1 MAGDLDN
8 TESLSDY
15 TLRDVENMGGRAC
28 RAPAGVKL
36 TVTRHWMKSPRVRL
50 HTKSRGNIVNGRYV
64 SGGQKDANIPFDSW
78 RRLAETSGRG
88 FAIIPITARP
98 FTATISYPVTS
109 KNGQHRMK
117 PIARLSCD
125 GLSTRVAVKRA
136 TKSITDDQV
145 LDALAW
151 MLTKRG
157 DMTDMRDGQ
166 PIATTVSR
174 AARAAV
180 ADHVFWLKIVKPMK
194 NEYWSVNDVD
204 VFKHRAYGY
213 GQNLTPE
220 ERMATEA
227 LQIVTRNP
235 ELAVTPLMTDAEQ
248 DAFIQRAAMAMLMY
262 TVSK

>member
-15 TLRDVENMGGRAC
+15 TLRDVENMGGRAAS
-28 RAPAGVKL
+28 APAGVKL
-36 TVTRHWMKSPRVRL
+36 TVTRHWMKSPRVSLRAKRP
-50 HTKSRGNIVNGRYV
+50 TRFVNGHYV
-64 SGGQKDANIPFDSW
+64 YGEEKDAKIPFDSW
-78 RRLAETSGRG
+78 RRLAETSGRR
-88 FAIIPITARP
+88 FAVIPITARP
-98 FTATISYPVTS
+98 FTATISYPVTG
-109 KNGQHRMK
+109 KNGQRRMK

-136 TKSITDDQV
+136 AKSITDDQV

-166 PIATTVSR
+166 PMATTVSR
-174 AARAAV
+174 AARASV
-180 ADHVFWLKIVKPMK
+180 TDHVFWLKVVKPMQH
-194 NEYWSVNDVD
+194 EYWSVNDVD
-204 VFKHRAYGY
+204 VFKHYAYGY
-213 GQNLTPE
+213 GQSLTAE

-235 ELAVTPLMTDAEQ
+235 ELAVTPLMTDAER

-262 TVSK
+262 TISK